1 MAGHLG
7 MMTGNRK
14 GIKTLDIRNLC
25 DRKLRTFVQ
34 LKAAYGIENKD
45 DLKYMQIIL
54 QWTKY
59 LEEAVV

>member
-7 MMTGNRK
+7 MKTGNHK
-14 GIKTLDIRNLC
+14 GIKTLCDLC